1 MARAAQLRPK
11 AEVSVALNLAP
22 MIAPHRKH
30 GRLSLRI
37 ERLPQG
43 MRLSRGTR
51 NNDGTWSLGS
61 DELDD
66 LTLLAPEDFKKV
78 FKIGVR
84 VISLLDGST
93 LTAVELP
100 INPEDETATATVS
113 DVQPAAST
121 AELGLLQRELAAAKE
136 ALSARDAELA
146 ERLAAAATEAAAQF
160 QHTLAKAESA
170 WTKAEGT
177 RLAAIQQQ
185 WQEKF
190 AEALADVE
198 GAQTQQ
204 HEAQVREL
212 QEKLETLQAA
222 IDERDAALKHA
233 KDAGH
238 ADRERG
244 DSATQ
249 EAQAKLIEVQAK
261 LAEREAALARAMASA
276 DAAKREAEAGLAKAE
291 QTWRDGE
298 AARLAVAEA
307 QWREAS
313 TKALSEA
320 HADANAE
327 REQGT
332 ASERDLLHRVAELQA
347 AIAERDEAIAR
358 AQSASEQARAR
369 AAQEADARMAKA
381 EQNWKA
387 AEAARLAATEAT
399 WKAKVSEA
407 ATAARAQAAT
417 AAPADEAELRELR
430 EKVAGLQAKLAMRDA
445 ASARAAKLADEE
457 RRRWQKEAQDV
468 IVKSARERKSD
479 EAARLA
485 SVQAEWSKESARE
498 LALTTARAEAAEAA
512 LAQMRIRAAEEA
524 PLHRELASVKS
535 ALAIRE
541 AEVEHLRS
549 QLPPEGDEASDAQ
562 ANAAPAAVPGAKSSL
577 REVLIAAVIG
587 VAAVTFWPEISAL
600 VFGAPPAP
608 PPKAPVPVAEVVPAL
623 PVATAMKEAKL
634 RAEPSTKA
642 AVVGKL
648 PRDAMVEIVETQGG
662 WSRVRFTTPPAKG
675 QAAEGWTKASVLQEP
690 PAGSPTAAKKP

>member
-1 MARAAQLRPK
+1 MARAAQLEPK

-22 MIAPHRKH
+22 MIAPLRKH

-51 NNDGTWSLGS
+51 NNDGTWSLAS

-66 LTLLAPEDFKKV
+66 LALFAPEDVKKV

-84 VISLLDGST
+84 VISLLNGST
-93 LTAVELP
+93 LTALELP
-100 INPEDETATATVS
+100 INPEDESATATVS

-121 AELGLLQRELAAAKE
+121 AELSLLQRELAAAKE

-146 ERLAAAATEAAAQF
+146 ERLGAAATEAAGQF

-204 HEAQVREL
+204 HEAQMREL

-222 IDERDAALKHA
+222 IDERDAALKHV

-249 EAQAKLIEVQAK
+249 EAQAKLIEMQAK
-261 LAEREAALARAMASA
+261 LAEREAALARAVASV
-276 DAAKREAEAGLAKAE
+276 DAAKCEAEAGLAKAE
-291 QTWRDGE
+291 QIWRDGE
-298 AARLAVAEA
+298 AARLAAAEA
-307 QWREAS
+307 QWRESS

-327 REQGT
+327 RAQGT

-369 AAQEADARMAKA
+369 ASQETDARMAKA

-399 WKAKVSEA
+399 WKAKVSEV
-407 ATAARAQAAT
+407 ATAARSQAAT

-430 EKVAGLQAKLAMRDA
+430 EKVAGLQAKLTMRDA

-485 SVQAEWSKESARE
+485 SMQAEWSKESARE

-512 LAQMRIRAAEEA
+512 LTQMRIRAAEEA
-524 PLHRELASVKS
+524 PLHRELASAKS

-541 AEVEHLRS
+541 AEVEHLRL
-549 QLPPEGDEASDAQ
+549 QLPAEGDEPLDAQ
-562 ANAAPAAVPGAKSSL
+562 ATAAPIAVPREKSSM

-587 VAAVTFWPEISAL
+587 LAAVTFWPEISAL
-600 VFGAPPAP
+600 IFGAPPAP
-608 PPKAPVPVAEVVPAL
+608 PTKAPEPVAEVVPAL
-623 PVATAMKEAKL
+623 PVATATKEAKL

-648 PRDAMVEIVETQGG
+648 ARDAIVEIVETQNG

-675 QAAEGWTKASVLQEP
+675 QAAEGWTKTSVLQESP
-690 PAGSPTAAKKP
+690 DSSPTAAKKP